1 MATAVLVNYVNGAKV
16 LLKQVLAK
24 HNFLE
29 GKVISGLVSGFVPS
43 GFCRL
48 TP

>member
-43 GFCRL
+43 GFCL